1 MSSFDFTF
9 SIICF
14 SETWYDDSGNF
25 IYDLQNCTSS
35 HEKRSNRKGRGVFV
49 YIHNSLKFKS
59 TTDLSTNCRDIES
72 LTLEIISEKT
82 HNTIVSVLY
91 RPPNGHLE
99 PFENLDFKYEKI

>member
-35 HEKRSNRKGRGVFV
+35 HEKRSNRGVFV

-59 TTDLSTNCRDIES
+59 TPDLSTNCRDIES